1 MRPSGIKPQPGKIA
15 DIFIISPVQI
25 TELLFHDPNQAPEYG
40 ENYGQTP
47 SPGQMEIAESNREMA
62 VRLGWNPCMY
72 DPRLPG
78 LEAGW
83 AIHAEGQ
90 LVCAGFIDL
99 HTNSPDANGSVAQN
113 VSQVNGPSFFV
124 FGQQCGDG

>member
-25 TELLFHDPNQAPEYG
+25 TELLFHDPNQAAEYG

-62 VRLGWNPCMY
+62 VRLGWNPCLY
-72 DPRLPG
+72 DPRFGGRLGHPRR
-78 LEAGW
+78 
-83 AIHAEGQ
+83 
-90 LVCAGFIDL
+90 
-99 HTNSPDANGSVAQN
+99 GSVGLRGFHRPTHQLPRCERECCPKCKP
-113 VSQVNGPSFFV
+113 G
-124 FGQQCGDG
+124 